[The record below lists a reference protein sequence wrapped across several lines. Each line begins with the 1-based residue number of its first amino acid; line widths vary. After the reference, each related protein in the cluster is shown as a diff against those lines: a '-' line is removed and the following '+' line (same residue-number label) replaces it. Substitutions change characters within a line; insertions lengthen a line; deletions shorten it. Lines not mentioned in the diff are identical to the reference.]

1 MTTTLALRDVDIDA
15 SGSDAVCLER
25 RTATRPVGSSTRCVK
40 TAAAFF
46 AAGVPLVVGTDCC
59 QGSQIGD
66 PRLQPGA
73 RTIHEMELLL
83 RAGLP
88 REVVLTAATRLAA
101 DALGV
106 GDTTGTIAPGK
117 VADLVVLAGDPR
129 QDLRALHSP
138 VAVLK
143 AGRVVSG
150 ALLD

>member
-1 MTTTLALRDVDIDA
+1 MRAFTTLHVLVTRASTRSQSSSDVPTLARVLAEKKVPVTTTLALRDVYIDA

-66 PRLQPGA
+66 PRLQQPGA

-83 RAGLP
+83 RAGPP
-88 REVVLTAATRLAA
+88 REH
-101 DALGV
+101 
-106 GDTTGTIAPGK
+106 
-117 VADLVVLAGDPR
+117 
-129 QDLRALHSP
+129 LRA
-138 VAVLK
+138 
-143 AGRVVSG
+143 
-150 ALLD
+150 